1 MGTERGYQSKPGLR
15 ISNVSAFIRYK
26 LVPSVK
32 RINKCRRWAGGCMEN
47 PEQMSEQR
55 FPDPKFKL
63 VHEINNQHPREVELD
78 IEAMEA
84 LNERILH

>member
-1 MGTERGYQSKPGLR
+1 
-15 ISNVSAFIRYK
+15 
-26 LVPSVK
+26 
-32 RINKCRRWAGGCMEN
+32 MEN